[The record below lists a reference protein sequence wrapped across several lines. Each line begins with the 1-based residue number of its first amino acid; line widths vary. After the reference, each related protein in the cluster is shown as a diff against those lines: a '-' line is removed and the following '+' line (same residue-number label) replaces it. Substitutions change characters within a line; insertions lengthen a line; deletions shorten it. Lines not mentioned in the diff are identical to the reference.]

1 MNHNNTLH
9 LIILQP
15 TDVLFFRDGR
25 PMEGSLAGHTAAWPL
40 PNVINHAFHAALH
53 RAGLSNVHLHRH
65 GKSGEYS
72 DDRDR
77 KFGCLTTAG
86 PFPLMLLNG
95 EPPPDQQKLYLPRP
109 LDTEVNTPQKGL
121 RGGEEYGLPRA
132 SSTPGTE
139 EKPTLTV
146 THLPVDGN
154 WRATSSLPQPLL
166 YPVANQRPP
175 TKETSPKKWISSQA
189 YQSYLNNSATQL
201 ESNDSLSD
209 SEIAE
214 LESTIGIAIDPA
226 TGTTGHGETEGKLYI
241 ANYLRLR
248 ENFRMAVF
256 AQAIDKEAGDLIH
269 ALFKDEPQSI
279 IVGGQQRLCT
289 AQRKNA
295 PQPLPLPI
303 GLNKKEDFNR
313 LNDGKYAVKWIL
325 LSPAIWPE
333 IPENQSESI
342 KYHPGGWLP
351 NWVCPETGHVLLKAG
366 DTDRKPGERR
376 DDWRKRVRELPTIRA
391 RLVAALVPKPLVVTG
406 WALPNDVDRPEGGA
420 KSTHLAVPAG
430 AVYYFEAD
438 SAEDAVALAHAL
450 NWHGETA
457 GTSIKNRRSTLLGEK
472 GFGLGVCGTWQ
483 FHRTNGSDHHK
494 SAINNNPERK
504 P

>member
-86 PFPLMLLNG
+86 PFPLMLFNG
-95 EPPPDQQKLYLPRP
+95 DHSPTQQKLYLPCP
-109 LDTEVNTPQKGL
+109 LDIEVNTTQKD
-121 RGGEEYGLPRA
+121 
-132 SSTPGTE
+132 SGTE
-139 EKPTLTV
+139 MNTGCHEPPHPPDTKVKTTLKV

-154 WRATSSLPQPLL
+154 WRETSSLPQPLL
-166 YPVANQRPP
+166 YPVANQHPP

-201 ESNDSLSD
+201 ESNDSLPD

-248 ENFRMAVF
+248 ENVRMAIF

-289 AQRKNA
+289 AQSTDA

-303 GLNKKEDFNR
+303 GLHRKGDFNK
-313 LNDGKYAVKWIL
+313 LPTGKYAVKWVL
-325 LSPAIWPE
+325 LSPAIWPA
-333 IPENQSESI
+333 IPENQSEGI
-342 KYHPGGWLP
+342 KPHPGGWLP
-351 NWVCPETGHVLLKAG
+351 NWVCPDTGSVLLKAG
-366 DTDRKPGERR
+366 NTDRQKDESR
-376 DDWRKRVRELPTIRA
+376 DAWRKRVRGLPAIHA
-391 RLVAALVPKPLVVTG
+391 RLVAALVPKPIVVTG
-406 WALPNDVDRPEGGA
+406 WALPNDADRPEGGA
-420 KSTHLAVPAG
+420 KSTHLAVPPG

-438 SAEDAVALAHAL
+438 SAEAAAELAAAL
-450 NWHGETA
+450 NWHGDTDGIA
-457 GTSIKNRRSTLLGEK
+457 IKTRRSTLLGEK
-472 GFGLGVCGTWQ
+472 GYGLGVCGTWQ
-483 FHRTNGSDHHK
+483 VYRPDRSDR
-494 SAINNNPERK
+494 SNPSH
-504 P
+504 